1 MVAYRNTHH
10 NRRKTN
16 KRIPKFI
23 AGPDKIIVGKI
34 FAEWCGHCQ
43 DLKPKWAKMCSQV
56 KRRSGGDA
64 FKFMEIEQQNEEAQI
79 NHVNSTY
86 LQNSAK
92 KLALQGGYPTL
103 FKIQGGN
110 IEYYNGSRETDT
122 MTDWALGNS
131 QQGGKSTKA
140 KKASKSVGTKTR
152 KNKSWFSFFTPFKI

>member
-23 AGPDKIIVGKI
+23 TGPDKIIVGKI
-34 FAEWCGHCQ
+34 YAEWCGHCQ
-43 DLKPKWAKMCSQV
+43 ELKPKWAKMCSQV

-64 FKFMEIEQQNEEAQI
+64 FKFMAIEQQNEEAQI

-110 IEYYNGSRETDT
+110 IEYYEGSREAEPMEKWVMGESDKE
-122 MTDWALGNS
+122 DKPIQSKLV
-131 QQGGKSTKA
+131 QGGTK
-140 KKASKSVGTKTR
+140 KTR
-152 KNKSWFSFFTPFKI
+152 KHTKKNKSWFSFF